1 MIRKYNKKTRCAPL
15 RIKLFWYLAV
25 FFMFIILLLW
35 VFQVALMDSFYRT
48 ITLRDMKKN
57 ALQITSVICN
67 DGDVSST
74 AYRAAEASDACVS
87 VYMIKDSS
95 GKSISEAHLRSG
107 CFIHNVI
114 SGETLNR
121 IYNDTKEENGSLAR
135 EITFDDRGEDGA
147 FLYSKI
153 VEHGGTEYLILFN
166 TEIIPVNAVSST
178 ITVQLLLITVI
189 LIVGAGILAV
199 VISRKITRP
208 VSELSREAN
217 ELAGGDYRVSFEAGE
232 IEELNKLGEA
242 LGYAAC
248 ELEKSDIMRRELIA
262 NITHDLRTPL
272 TMISGYSEVMRD
284 IPGEVTPEN
293 IQVIID
299 EAARLSALVNDVLE
313 VFRTQNGAVK
323 LNRTVFSITDTV
335 KKEVK
340 SYGEL
345 LSCKGYTV
353 IYESDGAYAE
363 TEGDETKLMQAF
375 CNLLNNAV
383 NFTGEDKTVIVRQWV
398 HDGVCRTEVTDSG
411 SGIPKDELK
420 NIWDRY
426 YRARDRHN
434 KGVPG
439 SGLGLSIVKQ
449 IMLLHDASFGVD
461 STEGSGSTFWFEVPL
476 ADNR

>member
-1 MIRKYNKKTRCAPL
+1 MRRCAPL
-15 RIKLFWYLAV
+15 RMKLFWYLAV

-35 VFQVALMDSFYRT
+35 VFQVALMDSFYRG

-57 ALQITSVICN
+57 AAQITSVIYGG
-67 DGDVSST
+67 GDISAA

-87 VYMIKDSS
+87 VYMIKDGT
-95 GKSISEAHLRSG
+95 GKSISEAHLRNG
-107 CFIHNVI
+107 CFIHGIV
-114 SGETLNR
+114 SGEALNQ
-121 IYNDTKEENGSLAR
+121 IYSETKSEDGSLSR
-135 EITFDDRGEDGA
+135 ELMLDDREDGGA
-147 FLYSKI
+147 FLYSRI
-153 VEHGGTEYLILFN
+153 AEHGGTEYLILFN
-166 TEIIPVNAVSST
+166 AEIIPVNAVSST
-178 ITVQLLLITVI
+178 ITAQLLLITVI

-232 IEELNKLGEA
+232 IEELNRLGEA
-242 LGYAAC
+242 LGYAAG

-313 VFRTQNGAVK
+313 VSRAQNGAVK
-323 LNRTVFSITDTV
+323 LRRSVFSITDAV
-335 KKEVK
+335 KRETER
-340 SYGEL
+340 YGEL
-345 LSCKGYTV
+345 LGCKGYKV
-353 IYESDGAYAE
+353 FYESDGACAE
-363 TEGDETKLMQAF
+363 TDGDETKLMQAF

-383 NFTGEDKTVIVRQWV
+383 NFTGEDKTVTVRQSV

-411 SGIPKDELK
+411 VGIPRDELK

-439 SGLGLSIVKQ
+439 SGLGLAIVKQ

-461 STEGSGSTFWFEVPL
+461 STEGCGSTFWFEVRL
-476 ADNR
+476 TDR